1 MCNYKILFTC
11 KTFVATL
18 LLIRH
23 GGLIIDSTP
32 CPHSV
37 LVTQLGSTLVPN
49 HSQRGAL
56 IFYENMIHIVQ

>member
-1 MCNYKILFTC
+1 MCNYKIFFTC

-23 GGLIIDSTP
+23 GGLIIVSP
-32 CPHSV
+32 SPRSV

-56 IFYENMIHIVQ
+56 IFYENTIHIVQ

>member
-23 GGLIIDSTP
+23 GGLIGSTP

-56 IFYENMIHIVQ
+56 IFYENTIHIVQ